1 VPWTK
6 IEADTIRG
14 EHVPEK
20 TVLEVTPQQAGHR
33 LDVFLSHNMTGVSRT
48 AVQEWIRTGAVLVNG
63 KTAKP
68 RYETRAGDVIEAVQ
82 PEPEPSFLVAEQIP
96 LQIVYEDESLA
107 VVDKP
112 AGMVVHP
119 GAGVKRGTL
128 ANALLYHFNEVSH
141 ALTERPGIVHRLD
154 KDTSG
159 LLVVARNE
167 QVHDYLARQ
176 FQRREVDKHYLALVH
191 GRLDQESDFIEV
203 PLGRDFRSRTRI
215 SVRTRKPRAART
227 EYHVIRRFQDF
238 THVRVILHT
247 GRTHQIRVH
256 FQYLKHP
263 VVGDRTYGA
272 GTRALVK
279 DAQLASIIE
288 RLDRH
293 FLHAAHL
300 AFTHPDGRRL
310 AFDSPL
316 PLELAELMNRLE

>member
-1 VPWTK
+1 M
-6 IEADTIRG
+6 RG
-14 EHVPEK
+14 CISPERTHVPEK
-20 TVLEVTPQQAGHR
+20 TILEVKPEQAGNR
-33 LDVFLSHNMTGVSRT
+33 LDLFLAHSLGGVSRT
-48 AVQEWIRTGAVLVNG
+48 AVQEWIRAGAVLVNG
-63 KTAKP
+63 KIAKP
-68 RYETRAGDVIEAVQ
+68 RYETKAGDLVQTIQ
-82 PEPEPSFLVAEQIP
+82 PEAEPTSLIAEQIP

-119 GAGVKRGTL
+119 GAGVRRGTL
-128 ANALLYHFNEVSH
+128 ANALLYHFSEVSQSG
-141 ALTERPGIVHRLD
+141 TERPGIVHRLD

-176 FQRREVDKHYLALVH
+176 FQRREVDKYYLALVY
-191 GRLDQESDFIEV
+191 GRLDQEAGMIEV
-203 PLGRDFRSRTRI
+203 PLGRDFRVRTRI

-227 EYHVIRRFQDF
+227 EYQVLRRFTAF
-238 THVRVILHT
+238 TYVRVILHT

-263 VVGDRTYGA
+263 VVGDGTYGPA
-272 GTRALVK
+272 AARALVK
-279 DAQLASIIE
+279 DAQLASIID
-288 RLDRH
+288 RLGRH
-293 FLHAAHL
+293 FLHATHL

-316 PLELAELMNRLE
+316 PLELAQLMNRLE